1 MPVFFLRSAFAPWEG
16 IGLLALLMAEK
27 GQNELLKARNRTL
40 SVFREGAD
48 PQFGLMK
55 AYSIG
60 DCSSGGDEWE
70 AELQLT
76 RQAVEAI
83 NRLNP
88 PPKFFVLCGDLIH
101 GMPAAQAG
109 VESLLCF
116 PLAREAQIRDL
127 RNVLKDLR
135 SDIPLVFVSGNHD
148 LGNTP
153 TPETVSDYCQQWG
166 DDYFSFWVGGV
177 FFLVLNSQ
185 LYFDASQCS
194 ELKAVQDAWLEQ
206 QLAVAGKKQCRHAI
220 VFQHIPFF
228 VNEPEEDHN
237 YFNLEKAINFD
248 GAVFSEGTSGRSEN
262 QAGTFLEE
270 TNLKIQQKAAE
281 EKQVAGG
288 KAPEDTV
295 SCIKTVFSGHLHKN
309 AGGTY
314 KDLDMIISSAIGC
327 QLGDDSHGVRMVG
340 VTAEK
345 IIHRYY
351 SLSELSNQAKIEKEF
366 MALIKPN

>member
-1 MPVFFLRSAFAPWEG
+1 
-16 IGLLALLMAEK
+16 MAQK
-27 GQNELLKARNRTL
+27 VQNELLKARDRTL
-40 SVFREGAD
+40 SVFREEAERDWKGPFYFIQGAD

-60 DCSSGGDEWE
+60 DCSSGGDEWG
-70 AELQLT
+70 AELKLT

-83 NRLNP
+83 NCLNP
-88 PPKFFVLCGDLIH
+88 RPKFLVLCGDLIH
-101 GMPAAQAG
+101 GMPG
-109 VESLLCF
+109 TEW
-116 PLAREAQIRDL
+116 REAQIRDL
-127 RNVLKDLR
+127 RNVLKDLS

-194 ELKAVQDAWLEQ
+194 ELKAAQDAWLER
-206 QLAVAGKKQCRHAI
+206 QLAVAQKKQCRHAV

-237 YFNLEKAINFD
+237 YFNLEKAVRHDLMEKFC
-248 GAVFSEGTSGRSEN
+248 R
-262 QAGTFLEE
+262 AG
-270 TNLKIQQKAAE
+270 
-281 EKQVAGG
+281 
-288 KAPEDTV
+288 
-295 SCIKTVFSGHLHKN
+295 IKTVFSGHLHKN

-314 KDLDMIISSAIGC
+314 KDLNMVISSAIGC
-327 QLGDDSHGVRMVG
+327 QLGEDTHGVRMVA

-351 SLSELSNQAKIEKEF
+351 SLSELSNHQNVEKEF